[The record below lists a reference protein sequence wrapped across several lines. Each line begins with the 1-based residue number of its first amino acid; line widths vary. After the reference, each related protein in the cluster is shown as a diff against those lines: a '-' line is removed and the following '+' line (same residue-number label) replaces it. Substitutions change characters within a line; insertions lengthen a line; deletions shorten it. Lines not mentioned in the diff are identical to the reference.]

1 MMCNDLW
8 NCTQNKQRYY
18 KFLKLICTF
27 MQLNKKKDA
36 LRMHSMYL

>member
-18 KFLKLICTF
+18 KFLKLICSSI
-27 MQLNKKKDA
+27 KKKDVGTFFVF
-36 LRMHSMYL
+36 RIYI